1 MNGRTITFLFGVA
14 LLALGPASSTQAEE
28 LVRQFSGE
36 RSTNTVEFDVEAP
49 WIVDWRVSGE
59 ISRDVAVDVVMFN
72 ATTGA
77 YEGRVLHTKSPGN
90 GVRMFEESG
99 RYYFRIDATLM
110 NWSLRVFELTEEEAA
125 AYTPKPKHILDQ

>member
-1 MNGRTITFLFGVA
+1 MNGRKITFLFGVA
-14 LLALGPASSTQAEE
+14 LLALGPASSAQAEE

-59 ISRDVAVDVVMFN
+59 ISRDVAVDVVLFN
-72 ATTGA
+72 AKTGA

-110 NWSLRVFELTEEEAA
+110 NWSLKVIQLTEDEAKL
-125 AYTPKPKHILDQ
+125 YTPRPKHVLDQ